1 MPVKK
6 HLLLVIII
14 MLSVLS
20 NKAKA
25 QYYDNTYRED
35 SWHVTVGPDFMA
47 VINPQQL
54 VDHPQVK
61 GGYVTYSRLGLG
73 ASVHA
78 EYYPNP
84 FVGLTL
90 GTGVT
95 SISAKTPATG
105 LDGSSVSN
113 YLLVPFK
120 IGVKAF
126 FSQTMFLGAET
137 GLGYTTPDYK
147 SSHMAK
153 IISPQLGYSNNDT
166 GWEVSLKYEV
176 DHLRS
181 TYISTLGLHIAYS
194 FDLSN

>member
-20 NKAKA
+20 NKVKA

-47 VINPQQL
+47 VVNPQQYPGNGL
-54 VDHPQVK
+54 TAA
-61 GGYVTYSRLGLG
+61 TYSRLGLG

-84 FVGLTL
+84 FVGLTI
-90 GTGVT
+90 GSGVT
-95 SISAKTPATG
+95 TISKKSEAGTPKNENF
-105 LDGSSVSN
+105 SN
-113 YLLVPFK
+113 YLMVPFK

-137 GLGYTTPDYK
+137 GLGYVNPDYRA
-147 SSHMAK
+147 SHMTK
-153 IISPQLGYSNNDT
+153 IVSPQLGYSNNDT

-176 DHLRS
+176 DHTKS
-181 TYISTLGLHIAYS
+181 TYISMLGLHIAYS